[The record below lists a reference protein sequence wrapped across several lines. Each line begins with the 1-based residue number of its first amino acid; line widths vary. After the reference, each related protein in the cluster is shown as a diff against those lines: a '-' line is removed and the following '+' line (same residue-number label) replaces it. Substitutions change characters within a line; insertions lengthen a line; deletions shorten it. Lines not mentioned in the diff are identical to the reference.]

1 MTIHIDPAAPI
12 HETLNDLSMTVE
24 ATELTVVVSP
34 EQYRELEAEEVVIR
48 GVRFKVIPQYK

>member
-1 MTIHIDPAAPI
+1 MTIHIDPTAPI

-34 EQYRELEAEEVVIR
+34 EQYRELEAEVVELR
-48 GVRFKVIPQYK
+48 GVRFRVVAKA

>member
-1 MTIHIDPAAPI
+1 MTIHIDPLAPI

-34 EQYRELEAEEVVIR
+34 EQYRELEAEVVELR
-48 GVRFKVIPQYK
+48 GVRFKVVVG